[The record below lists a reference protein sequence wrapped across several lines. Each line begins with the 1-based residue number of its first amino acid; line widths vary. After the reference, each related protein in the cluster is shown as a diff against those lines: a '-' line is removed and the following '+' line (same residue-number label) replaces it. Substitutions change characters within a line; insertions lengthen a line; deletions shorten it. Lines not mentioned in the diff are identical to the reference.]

1 MMDTPSR
8 SLASAIALASLL
20 LAACRDGSSSGPPA
34 PSAAPVQPMGMS
46 SAATLVATTS
56 PAEVLAKLHHPK
68 EAVLGGGALLVLD
81 TPTDS
86 PDPGDGLDVLS
97 VPIAPVASAGSPKTL
112 FSKQRGAEGLA
123 FAGGRLVWITA
134 PSDDGK
140 EHSKIVSAKMGAAAP
155 APVVRTIDVDET
167 LAVSDGADVFS
178 LGDVKDSAKAKST
191 NPDVLRIGS
200 DGKATVVTTTAG
212 ALVRTAMAVNAT
224 HVFWVQ
230 GGAIV
235 RAPKSGGEAA
245 AVVKP
250 PAGKIQRM
258 AADDA
263 SVYWTDSGTGDPQ
276 WSGRVYRASLADGK
290 VETLSDA
297 ASPFAIAID
306 ADTVYWTSTADV
318 GGRVMARKKGGKE
331 TYVLAKDQHGPRGL
345 GVDDKY
351 VYWVNTADGNVCRV
365 EKASKPSP

>member
-1 MMDTPSR
+1 MTATRSR
-8 SLASAIALASLL
+8 SFAGITLAGLL
-20 LAACRDGSSSGPPA
+20 LGACRDQSSSGPPA
-34 PSAAPVQPMGMS
+34 PSAAPVAPMGMA

-56 PAEVLAKLHHPK
+56 PVEVLAKLHHPK
-68 EAVLGGGALLVLD
+68 EAVLGGGTLLVLD

-86 PDPGDGLDVLS
+86 PDQGEGLDVVS
-97 VPIAPVASAGSPKTL
+97 VPLAPGGSPKPL

-140 EHSKIVSAKMGAAAP
+140 EHSKIMSAKIGAAGGP
-155 APVVRTIDVDET
+155 APVIRTLDVDQT
-167 LAVSDGADVFS
+167 LAVSDGTDVFA
-178 LGDVKDSAKAKST
+178 LGDNKDSAKAKSSS
-191 NPDVLRIGS
+191 PDLLRIRS
-200 DGKATVVTTTAG
+200 DGKATPVTTTAG
-212 ALVRTAMAVNAT
+212 LVVRTAIAVNAT
-224 HVFWVQ
+224 HVLWVQ

-235 RAPKSGGEAA
+235 RAPKAGGDAA
-245 AVVKP
+245 SVLKP

-258 AADDA
+258 AADDT
-263 SVYWTDSGTGDPQ
+263 SVYWTDAGTGDPQ

-297 ASPFAIAID
+297 PSPFAIALD

-331 TYVLAKDQHGPRGL
+331 TFVLAKEQHGPRGL
-345 GVDDKY
+345 AVDDKY
-351 VYWVNTADGNVCRV
+351 IYWVNAADGNVCRV
-365 EKASKPSP
+365 EKAAKAVP

>member
-1 MMDTPSR
+1 MTDTPSR
-8 SLASAIALASLL
+8 SLAAIAVGAML
-20 LAACRDGSSSGPPA
+20 LAACRDQSSSGPPA
-34 PSAAPVQPMGMS
+34 PSAAPVAPMGMS

-56 PAEVLAKLHHPK
+56 PVEVLAKLHHPK

-97 VPIAPVASAGSPKTL
+97 VPIAPGGSPKAL

-140 EHSKIVSAKMGAAAP
+140 EHSKIVSAKVGAAAP
-155 APVVRTIDVDET
+155 APVVRTLDVDET
-167 LAVSDGADVFS
+167 LAVSDGTDVFS
-178 LGDVKDSAKAKST
+178 VGDVKDSAKAKST

-200 DGKATVVTTTAG
+200 DGKATVVTTSAG
-212 ALVRTAMAVNAT
+212 ALVRTAIAVNAT

-235 RAPKSGGEAA
+235 RAPKTGGDAA
-245 AVVKP
+245 SVVKL

-258 AADDA
+258 AADDT
-263 SVYWTDSGTGDPQ
+263 SVYWTDFGTGDPQ

-297 ASPFAIAID
+297 ASPFAIAVD

-318 GGRVMARKKGGKE
+318 GGRVMARKKGGKD
-331 TYVLAKDQHGPRGL
+331 TYVLAKEQHGPRGL
-345 GVDDKY
+345 AVDDKY

-365 EKASKPSP
+365 EKATKASP